1 MDRKW
6 LTLVAVLTGV
16 FMLLIDVTI
25 VNVALPD
32 IAEDLDS
39 SFSNLEW
46 VINAYTLTLAST
58 LLVSGS
64 LADLI
69 GRRRVFLG
77 GLILFSVASL
87 ACGLSTTP
95 LMLNLARGVQG
106 IGGGMMFATSL
117 AIIAQAFTGRER
129 GVAFG
134 IMGAVTGSAV
144 AIGPLLGGLLTE
156 TLGWQAVF
164 LVNLPIGAFAIALT
178 LSKVAESK
186 DPHPAGIDWV
196 GAVLFAGA
204 LFLLIF
210 GLVDANKEGWGS
222 PQILGCLIG
231 FVVLLAAFVAVEL
244 RRDNPLFD
252 LALLRKPTFVGAS
265 LVAFCMS
272 ASLFAMFLYLT
283 LYLQGGVLGYSP
295 LEAGLRFLPITGLTL
310 LIGPLAGRLTTKVPI
325 RLLLGGG
332 LFLVG
337 LGLAL
342 MHGVDPGDSWTVLIV
357 GFVIAGVG
365 TGFVNPPLAS
375 TAIGVVEP
383 RRSGMASGI
392 NSTFRQVGI
401 AGGVAALG
409 AVFQHRVG
417 SVITDGLAGTPG
429 AARADDL
436 SAAVTAGQTEAALQG
451 LGQGLP
457 AGQVGEIRDLAHEA
471 FVSGMNSLLLIT
483 AIVAFVGAAGALVLI
498 RKQDFVVGPGG
509 PGPEAGG
516 APGGGSA
523 AGDGSGARPAPGG
536 PAPDAGEVPGG
547 GSVPGGG
554 PVPGVGPGAGQ
565 GGAPAGAG
573 SHGEGA
579 GA

>member
-6 LTLVAVLTGV
+6 LALVAVATGV

-32 IAEDLDS
+32 IATDLHS

-46 VINAYTLTLAST
+46 VVNAYTLTLAST
-58 LLVSGS
+58 LLVFGS
-64 LADLI
+64 VADLI
-69 GRRRVFLG
+69 GRRRVFLT
-77 GLILFSVASL
+77 GLVLFSAASL
-87 ACGLSTTP
+87 GCGLSGTP
-95 LMLNLARGVQG
+95 LLLNLMRGVQG
-106 IGGGMMFATSL
+106 VGGGMMFATSL
-117 AIIAQAFTGRER
+117 AIIAQTFHGPER

-134 IMGAVTGSAV
+134 IMGAVTGAAV
-144 AIGPLLGGLLTE
+144 AIGPLLGGVLTDVF
-156 TLGWQAVF
+156 GWQAIF
-164 LVNLPIGAFAIALT
+164 LVNLPIGAFAVYLT
-178 LSKVAESK
+178 LTKVTESK
-186 DPHPAGIDWV
+186 DPHPSGIDWL
-196 GAVLFAGA
+196 GAILFAGA

-222 PQILGCLIG
+222 AQILGCLIG
-231 FVVLLAAFVAVEL
+231 SVVLLGAFVAVEL
-244 RRDNPLFD
+244 RRENPLFD
-252 LALLRKPTFVGAS
+252 LHLLRKPSFLGAS

-272 ASLFAMFLYLT
+272 ASLFAIFLYLT

-295 LEAGLRFLPITGLTL
+295 LEAGLRFLPITALML
-310 LIGPLAGRLTTKVPI
+310 VVGPIAGRLTTKVPV

-342 MHGVDPGDSWTVLIV
+342 MHGVDPGDDWTVLIV

-365 TGFVNPPLAS
+365 SGFVNPPLAS
-375 TAIGVVEP
+375 TAIGVVEQ

-417 SVITDGLAGTPG
+417 SVLHAQLDGVEGG

-436 SAAVTAGQTEAALQG
+436 AAAVTAGQTEAAVQG
-451 LGQGLP
+451 AADRGATPELVDTL
-457 AGQVGEIRDLAHEA
+457 RNLSHEA
-471 FVSGMNSLLLIT
+471 FVSGMNTLLVIT

-498 RKQDFVVGPGG
+498 RKQDFVASGP
-509 PGPEAGG
+509 G
-516 APGGGSA
+516 APGPGA
-523 AGDGSGARPAPGG
+523 PGSGA
-536 PAPDAGEVPGG
+536 
-547 GSVPGGG
+547 S
-554 PVPGVGPGAGQ
+554 GPGA
-565 GGAPAGAG
+565 AAD
-573 SHGEGA
+573 
-579 GA
+579 